1 MRSPPCSK
9 ISPQKKPR
17 RRYNHAKKSEM
28 ILKMESASTRQLE
41 AETGIPNSNLAR
53 WKQQAD
59 AILNVEG
66 NMKRFHFHGA
76 GRPNCI
82 PDSEGLEIF
91 MHKRRDAEK
100 ALTCTHLVNFLK
112 RNN

>member
-1 MRSPPCSK
+1 
-9 ISPQKKPR
+9 
-17 RRYNHAKKSEM
+17 
-28 ILKMESASTRQLE
+28 MESASTRQLE

-59 AILNVEG
+59 AILNFEG
-66 NMKRFHFHGA
+66 NMKHLHGA

-82 PDSEGLEIF
+82 PDSDGLEIF

-112 RNN
+112 RNKDWLERYVANKTSGYKSLLKL